1 MALNLKEM
9 KRVSLI
15 ITLGLAGLAFMGAEH
30 RSAAQDKQE
39 KKVAKKA
46 CMGYTIIEASKGI
59 DCNGDTIKLVRT
71 AGFYERVRNDDP
83 I

>member
-15 ITLGLAGLAFMGAEH
+15 ITLGLAGLAFFGAEQ
-30 RSAAQDKQE
+30 RVAPQQE
-39 KKVAKKA
+39 VKKVAKKA
-46 CMGYTIIEASKGI
+46 CIGYTIIEASKGI

-71 AGFYERVRNDDP
+71 AGFYERARNNDP
-83 I
+83 S

>member
-1 MALNLKEM
+1 M
-9 KRVSLI
+9 KRVSVIL
-15 ITLGLAGLAFMGAEH
+15 TLGLIGLTVLGAEH
-30 RSAAQDKQE
+30 RSSVSE

-46 CMGYTIIEASKGI
+46 CFGYTIIEASKGV

-83 I
+83 S

>member
-1 MALNLKEM
+1 M

-15 ITLGLAGLAFMGAEH
+15 LTLGLAGLMVMGAE
-30 RSAAQDKQE
+30 RRNTVAPKQE

-46 CMGYTIIEASKGI
+46 CIGYTIIEASKGI

-83 I
+83 S

>member
-1 MALNLKEM
+1 MVL
-9 KRVSLI
+9 
-15 ITLGLAGLAFMGAEH
+15 GAEQQG
-30 RSAAQDKQE
+30 SAPD

-46 CMGYTIIEASKGI
+46 CMGYTVIEASKGI

-83 I
+83 S

>member
-9 KRVSLI
+9 KRVSVIL
-15 ITLGLAGLAFMGAEH
+15 TLGLVGFMVLGAE
-30 RSAAQDKQE
+30 RRNAPPAA
-39 KKVAKKA
+39 KVAKKA
-46 CMGYTIIEASKGI
+46 CIGYTIIEASKGI

-83 I
+83 S